1 MKWASTKALLLGFAA
16 TTLFAATGC
25 RNHMP
30 HAFTW
35 PAGGD
40 VVPSH
45 PKPPEGGYYSN
56 WDPYA
61 VSLEVTPV
69 EDVNPVR
76 TQHYLV
82 ATVKDKDGQPLPNR
96 RIEWIVNSGSVG
108 DIVEVD
114 ESGWRAS
121 RGYVVDNHRAVSHT
135 NQFSHVLDMGDS
147 DPSNDIQLSEGQTW
161 CVVTSPIEGDTYV
174 TVYAPGIYD
183 TSKHKVFAVKH
194 WYDVK
199 WDCPPAV
206 TKPTGST
213 HEFIVTVSKFSDG
226 TPLEGYQV
234 NYTITD
240 GPAASLSPTGTAV
253 TDGAGQAKVT
263 ISQGTPAEGTNN
275 LAIEIIRP
283 ANIQC
288 CKPAVRIA
296 TCNTAITWIGPKIA
310 CNKTGPSN
318 VMAGEPFDYS
328 ISVSNPSQVD
338 ATNVVVTDSLPNG
351 LAYESSNP
359 SASAGGNSLTWNL
372 GTVAPGA
379 TQMINVRVK
388 ATTTGRFE
396 NCAEVRADQG
406 LSSRCCATTVATSP
420 ALVLEKRCPAEVTIC
435 DPIEYV
441 VVVRNSGDG
450 PARNVKIEDRLP
462 DGIVTTSGQSVVN
475 ATIEVL
481 GPGESKEVRF
491 TAKASR
497 TGSFTNP
504 ASATADGGLSAQASC
519 TTVVKQPMLAV
530 TKTGPDMRYI
540 GRPAE
545 YDITV
550 RNTGDSPAV
559 NTVLTDPIPAGTEFV
574 SATENGSM
582 SGGTCTWNLGT
593 IEPGGTRSVKITLRA
608 RTAGSAKNQAFAR
621 AICTEANAEVM
632 TQIKGV
638 PAILLEC
645 VDLSDP
651 IEVGANETY
660 VITVT
665 NQGSAEDT
673 NIVIEC
679 ILPDKMDYVSGDGP
693 VQVTAEGKKVTFA
706 PLPSL
711 APKAK
716 ATYRVI
722 TKGTAEGDLRFKI
735 TLKSDQT
742 ESVVEETESTHVY

>member
-1 MKWASTKALLLGFAA
+1 MKWASTKALLLGIAA
-16 TTLFAATGC
+16 SATFVGLGC
-25 RNHMP
+25 RDAMP
-30 HAFTW
+30 HSLTW

-40 VVPSH
+40 TVPSH

-82 ATVKDKDGQPLPNR
+82 ATVKDKDGKTLPNR

-135 NQFSHVLDMGDS
+135 NVFNHVLDMGDN
-147 DPSNDIQLSEGQTW
+147 DPSNDLSLTDGQTW
-161 CVVTSPIEGDTYV
+161 CVITSPVEGDTYV

-199 WDCPPAV
+199 WDCPPAA

-213 HEFIVTVSKFSDG
+213 HELVTTVTKFSDG
-226 TPLEGYQV
+226 TPLAGYQV
-234 NYTITD
+234 NYRIVD
-240 GPAASLSPTGTAV
+240 GPAGTLEPSGAAI
-253 TDGAGQAKVT
+253 TDSAGQARVT
-263 ISQGTPAEGTNN
+263 LRQTTPAEGTNN
-275 LAIEIIRP
+275 IAIEIIRP
-283 ANIQC
+283 ENVQC
-288 CKPAVRIA
+288 CKPAVKIA
-296 TCNTAITWIGPKIA
+296 NCNTMVNWIGPKIA
-310 CNKTGPSN
+310 CNKSGPSN
-318 VMAGEPFDYS
+318 VMGGEPFEYT

-338 ATNVVVTDSLPNG
+338 ATNVVVTDTLPNG

-359 SASAGGNSLTWNL
+359 SASASGNALTWNL
-372 GTVAPGA
+372 GSVAPGA
-379 TQMINVRVK
+379 NVNINVRVK
-388 ATTTGRFE
+388 ATSTGRYE
-396 NCAEVRADQG
+396 NCADVRADQN
-406 LSSRCCATTVATSP
+406 LTSHCCATTVAVSP

-441 VVVRNSGDG
+441 LVVRNSGDG
-450 PARNVKIEDRLP
+450 PAKNVKIEDRLP
-462 DGIVTTSGQSVVN
+462 DGIMTTSGQSTVN
-475 ATIEVL
+475 ATVDVL

-504 ASATADGGLSAQASC
+504 ATATADGGLNAQASC
-519 TTVVKQPMLAV
+519 TTVVRQPVLAV

-550 RNTGDSPAV
+550 RNTGDSPAN
-559 NTVLTDPIPAGTEFV
+559 NTVLTDPLPAGTEFV
-574 SATENGSM
+574 SATEGGSF
-582 SGGTCTWNLGT
+582 SGGTVTWQLGT
-593 IEPGGTRSVKITLRA
+593 IEAGGTRSVKVTLRA
-608 RTAGSAKNQAFAR
+608 RSAGTAKNVAIAR
-621 AICTEANAEVM
+621 ATCTEANAEVM

-645 VDLSDP
+645 VDVSDP
-651 IEVGANETY
+651 IEVGAQETY
-660 VITVT
+660 IITVT

-679 ILPDKMDYVSGDGP
+679 TLPAQMDYVSGDAP

-706 PLPSL
+706 PLPTL
-711 APKAK
+711 APKAR
-716 ATYRVI
+716 ATYKVV
-722 TKGTAEGDLRFKI
+722 TKGTAEGDLRFRI

-742 ESVVEETESTHVY
+742 ETVVEETESTHVY